1 MLQYAW
7 ILKDIAMI
15 NVNVFGLLTNM
26 AYMAVFY
33 YYSPH
38 TVRIYIS
45 QSNCMMLLLSSDL
58 LVFFFY
64 FSCLKSLI
72 NNLYKKLKIDEIR
85 YLMFEYK
92 CEI

>member
-7 ILKDIAMI
+7 ILRDIAMI

-45 QSNCMMLLLSSDL
+45 QSNCMMLLLSFYL
-58 LVFFFY
+58 FLCLVLFFMF
-64 FSCLKSLI
+64 
-72 NNLYKKLKIDEIR
+72 KITNYR
-85 YLMFEYK
+85 
-92 CEI
+92 

>member
-15 NVNVFGLLTNM
+15 NVNIFGLLTNM

-45 QSNCMMLLLSSDL
+45 QSNCMMLLLS
-58 LVFFFY
+58 
-64 FSCLKSLI
+64 
-72 NNLYKKLKIDEIR
+72 
-85 YLMFEYK
+85 
-92 CEI
+92 

>member
-7 ILKDIAMI
+7 ILRDIAMI

-45 QSNCMMLLLSSDL
+45 QSNCMMLLFSFYLFLCL
-58 LVFFFY
+58 LLFFMF
-64 FSCLKSLI
+64 
-72 NNLYKKLKIDEIR
+72 KITNYR
-85 YLMFEYK
+85 
-92 CEI
+92 